1 MLLGRASGRKSPR
14 PFFSWKKR
22 FSIKKCARAAGC
34 YTFCLT
40 RTFSIFLG
48 RAAPAFKLYAKSPF
62 DMPRILLSIAAAIAA
77 AGAALSFF
85 ASGPSAAA
93 DADDE
98 RLWLSSQSWLQ
109 APSPAETHREL
120 RLGVSVFA
128 LPNLNDPII
137 EHTVAEL
144 RRKLPHTVITVA
156 QLWQDE
162 LADAVANGH
171 FDLVLTSASFYFA
184 ARQIGLRDLATVVQD
199 ATPFP
204 NEAEGGVIIVRKDR
218 KDLKTIDDLQGKRLA
233 VNYPHGIFNYHINMG
248 EIASRGYEWK
258 HFFSDESHVGSY
270 AEVTEEVRSGRAD
283 VGFLKTCILEQ
294 TELGFSGEFRVI
306 EPREKTR
313 IACAASTA
321 LYPNWTLSITP
332 HAPQALAGLITSI
345 LLQMPP
351 MAEGGL
357 HWDVATDFSSIDRLF
372 RELKIWHYDYL
383 NDEWSVRR
391 IVGKY
396 WTWFMPVILL
406 ILILL
411 THGWIVERQ
420 VRRKTDELVAAARKQ
435 HSLEQ
440 QAQAAGERLEA
451 LRRAGVT
458 GQLSSIFVHEVRQP
472 LASIGYL
479 VRGTQRLAEKGPM
492 DYDRLNQLLER
503 IGHEVE
509 RIDTI
514 VERVRSYS
522 KRGSRKREAV
532 NLSYIARAVVKD
544 FSTSGRIP
552 QTITT
557 DIDEDI
563 VVTADAFEM
572 QVMIHNLIRNA
583 AEAMA
588 SDVSHPIEVS
598 LKKDEAAGMCRLAVR
613 DHGPKLTDEQLE
625 GLQEAL
631 HSSKAG
637 GLGLGVAIIR
647 SILEAHQGDLHYTPL
662 ETGGLLACASLP
674 IKSGYSLTVKKA
686 S

>member
-1 MLLGRASGRKSPR
+1 M
-14 PFFSWKKR
+14 
-22 FSIKKCARAAGC
+22 
-34 YTFCLT
+34 
-40 RTFSIFLG
+40 
-48 RAAPAFKLYAKSPF
+48 
-62 DMPRILLSIAAAIAA
+62 
-77 AGAALSFF
+77 
-85 ASGPSAAA
+85 
-93 DADDE
+93 
-98 RLWLSSQSWLQ
+98 
-109 APSPAETHREL
+109 
-120 RLGVSVFA
+120 SVFA

-162 LADAVANGH
+162 LADAVTNGH

-248 EIASRGYEWK
+248 EIASRGHEWK

-383 NDEWSVRR
+383 NGEWSV
-391 IVGKY
+391 
-396 WTWFMPVILL
+396 
-406 ILILL
+406 
-411 THGWIVERQ
+411 
-420 VRRKTDELVAAARKQ
+420 
-435 HSLEQ
+435 
-440 QAQAAGERLEA
+440 
-451 LRRAGVT
+451 RRAGVT

-479 VRGTQRLAEKGPM
+479 VRGTQRLAEKDPF
-492 DYDRLNQLLER
+492 DHERLNQLLER
-503 IGHEVE
+503 IGHEIE

-563 VVTADAFEM
+563 IVTADAFEM

-583 AEAMA
+583 AEAMG

-674 IKSGYSLTVKKA
+674 IKSGYNLTVKKA